1 MVDIRCYV
9 YAQLQ
14 GDISLQVIVNII
26 KFKRMHGLNYLSF
39 GEQRLFLI
47 ILILHVICMRILK
60 ETTHV
65 WIKIY
70 VV

>member
-26 KFKRMHGLNYLSF
+26 KLKIMHGLNYLSF
-39 GEQRLFLI
+39 GEQRLI
-47 ILILHVICMRILK
+47 ILIILHVI
-60 ETTHV
+60 
-65 WIKIY
+65 
-70 VV
+70 